1 MELSFKNES
10 LSKILLDFLKPDGCL
25 FQIMMHQHNYI
36 EREQYRLPL
45 SKLSVRSPNFEL

>member
-10 LSKILLDFLKPDGCL
+10 LSKSLLEFLKPDGCL
-25 FQIMMHQHNYI
+25 FQIMMHQHNSS

-45 SKLSVRSPNFEL
+45 SKLSVQVLSF